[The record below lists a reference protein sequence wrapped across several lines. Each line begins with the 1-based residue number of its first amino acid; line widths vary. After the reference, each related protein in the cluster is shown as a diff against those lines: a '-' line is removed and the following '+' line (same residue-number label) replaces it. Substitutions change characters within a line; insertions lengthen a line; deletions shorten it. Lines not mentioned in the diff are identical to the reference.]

1 MDPNPEGVLNVGLV
15 GCGRI
20 AQSHLEV
27 LPRLKEAQVTAVCDV
42 DSDLAACTAEEQGC
56 RNYCNLQDMLERE
69 TLDAVFV
76 CAPPAHHAEIA
87 ITCLE
92 RGLHVL
98 CEKPLALNSDES
110 VRMYRAAKR
119 ANRVLSLASKFRHM
133 PTMIKAK
140 AQIKAGLI
148 GQPILYFNRFAGR
161 VDMAGRWNSVPSVSG
176 GGVLID
182 NGTHSVDVAR
192 YLLGP
197 VTRVAAHAPCS
208 LQGLDVEDTVVLSFE
223 CGQTAGSIQLTWS
236 LDNLYDP
243 FVRIEGTEGVL
254 QVGWKESSYRLYRS
268 QEWIPFGE
276 PYNKLV
282 VLENQDRHFLE
293 CVQGKVEP
301 LIDVQD
307 GLQSVRVIEAAY
319 EALHTGRWIT
329 VDENAL

>member
-1 MDPNPEGVLNVGLV
+1 MLKIGVV

-20 AQSHLEV
+20 AQAHLEV
-27 LPRLKEAQVTAVCDV
+27 MPRLKDAVVSAVCDV
-42 DSDLAACTAEEQGC
+42 DPELAACAAEEQNC
-56 RNYCNLQDMLERE
+56 KSYSNLDTMLRE
-69 TLDAVFV
+69 EPLDAVFI
-76 CAPPAHHAEIA
+76 CTPPATHADIVVK
-87 ITCLE
+87 CLE
-92 RGLHVL
+92 HGLHVL
-98 CEKPLALNSDES
+98 CEKPLAPTTEETQ
-110 VRMYRAAKR
+110 RMYRAAQKADR
-119 ANRVLSLASKFRHM
+119 LLSLASKFRHM
-133 PTMIKAK
+133 PAMIKAK

-148 GQPILYFNRFAGR
+148 GRPVLFFNRFAGR
-161 VDMAGRWNSVPSVSG
+161 VDMSGRWNSNKAVSG

-223 CGQTAGSIQLTWS
+223 CGQTAGNIQLTWG

-254 QVGWKESSYRLYRS
+254 QVGWKESNYRLYRS

-282 VLENQDRHFLE
+282 VLENQDKHFLD
-293 CVQGKVEP
+293 CIQGKVDP
-301 LIDVQD
+301 LIDMQD

-319 EALHTGRWIT
+319 EALACERW
-329 VDENAL
+329 VKVEEAGL